1 MTSLAENAAT
11 GLPTQADA
19 VPPTPGR
26 AAHALSA
33 RNEALF
39 RDALHLHLSG
49 RPAKE
54 IDFFINR
61 RRFDLM
67 FSAIGSELTRR
78 PLRILNA
85 ASGPFAFEFYVRPE
99 GAVISAFDFD
109 ERLSE
114 VHDHLVRANLIA
126 PCAFRLLDVADFKP
140 AALYN
145 LVLVNDLFYSKHV
158 DFFAV
163 IAAFA
168 ASVAPGGT
176 LYFDIQDERAG
187 PVWRLLGKGN
197 TTRRYNLT
205 AVRSTLEHLGLKVEA
220 VHPAL
225 GIKGGA
231 DSFVR
236 KILWNVFG
244 IANNF
249 AFVARRYSSAIIHT
263 PAAPDRRIRLK

>member
-1 MTSLAENAAT
+1 MTSLAQNARTCLSSEVDAIA
-11 GLPTQADA
+11 PTAEQ
-19 VPPTPGR
+19 
-26 AAHALSA
+26 AAHKAST

-39 RDALHLHLSG
+39 RDALHLHLSE

-67 FSAIGSELTRR
+67 LSAIGSELARR

-85 ASGPFAFEFYVRPE
+85 ACGPFAFEFYVRPE

-109 ERLSE
+109 EQLAE
-114 VHDHLVRANLIA
+114 IHDNLVRANLIA
-126 PCAFRLLDVADFKP
+126 PCSFRLLDVADFTP

-145 LVLVNDLFYSKHV
+145 VVLVNDLFYSKHV

-168 ASVAPGGT
+168 ASVAPGGVI
-176 LYFDIQDERAG
+176 YFDIQDERAG

-197 TTRRYNLT
+197 TTRRYNLN

-249 AFVARRYSSAIIHT
+249 AFVARR
-263 PAAPDRRIRLK
+263 